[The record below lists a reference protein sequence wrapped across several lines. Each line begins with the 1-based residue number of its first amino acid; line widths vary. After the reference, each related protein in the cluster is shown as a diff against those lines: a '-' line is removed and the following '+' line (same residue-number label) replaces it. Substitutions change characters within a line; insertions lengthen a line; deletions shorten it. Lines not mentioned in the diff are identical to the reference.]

1 MTSQTVTFLPDHI
14 NSTNIMKDPCTMALE
29 SDQELMSLYEKWDEQ
44 QVEEFFND
52 VDTMN
57 IKCDEFSQEQFTV

>member
-1 MTSQTVTFLPDHI
+1 
-14 NSTNIMKDPCTMALE
+14 MKDPCTMALE

-52 VDTMN
+52 VDIMN